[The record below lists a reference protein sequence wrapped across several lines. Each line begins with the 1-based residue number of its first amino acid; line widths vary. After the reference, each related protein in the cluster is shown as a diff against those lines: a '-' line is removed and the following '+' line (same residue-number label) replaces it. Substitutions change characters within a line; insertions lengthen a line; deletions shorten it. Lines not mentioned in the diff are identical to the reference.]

1 MQKNAHKYY
10 ETPVIIDTP
19 IGNNAFSF
27 VARKQLGSACQLRIP
42 TIKIVQYETVSG
54 SFNGIKLWREVVF
67 EEVDEKGKLHSCS
80 GLDAIYE
87 IQKINKAPIFL
98 MDNHNHALYLW
109 ALAFKKLRQ
118 GAWASLIHIDQHADM
133 GNPWTPID
141 KSICDISSKIFD
153 TEQLDYIARYTNE
166 VCNVGNFIQPALDC
180 WLVQKVTQVRS
191 VAKLIETGLRAK
203 ESDKMSTP
211 LKASETGKAMV
222 AKNTNW
228 ILDIDIDF
236 WVDHEPSDQE
246 LHALKIL
253 YQNCK
258 VCTIALSP
266 YFINIKKSSQIAK
279 RIINFCLW
287 D

>member
-42 TIKIVQYETVSG
+42 TIKIVQYETVSE
-54 SFNGIKLWREVVF
+54 SINCIKLWREVVF

-87 IQKINKAPIFL
+87 MQKINKAPIFL

-180 WLVQKVTQVRS
+180 WLVQEVTQVRS
-191 VAKLIETGLRAK
+191 VAKLIETGLGGG
-203 ESDKMSTP
+203 ENGEIPTH

-222 AKNTNW
+222 AKNTNS

-236 WVDHEPSDQE
+236 FVDHEPSNQE
-246 LHALKIL
+246 LHALRIL

-266 YFINIKKSSQIAK
+266 YFIDIKKSLQVAL
-279 RIINFCLW
+279 RIIDFCLW

>member
-1 MQKNAHKYY
+1 MQKNTHKYY
-10 ETPVIIDTP
+10 EAPVIIDTP

-42 TIKIVQYETVSG
+42 TIKTVQYETVSG

-87 IQKINKAPIFL
+87 MQKINKAPIFL

-191 VAKLIETGLRAK
+191 VAKLIETGLRGGKNGEIPTHLKGSEA
-203 ESDKMSTP
+203 SDP
-211 LKASETGKAMV
+211 TG

-236 WVDHEPSDQE
+236 FVDHEPSDQE

-266 YFINIKKSSQIAK
+266 YFIDIKKSLQVAQ
-279 RIINFCLW
+279 RIIDFIS
-287 D
+287 